1 MVNISCRI
9 LDIEEIKRQLLQILL
24 RLNYAWFNFQCQ
36 GLVIQG
42 KVLQQNLTQEMTS
55 GELKFA
61 LAVETVLNSIPQ
73 PEYRQLVVE
82 ALMVLTLVV
91 EYKAVDNLGGMII
104 VEHLVHKANQIFLED
119 QVSIRNLLISNGVVT
134 LSPYSGDSL
143 GLDVW
148 PTTSLNRES

>member
-1 MVNISCRI
+1 MDSLNPKTNSFGNNKSQTILVKEFSHLLSFINANI
-9 LDIEEIKRQLLQILL
+9 
-24 RLNYAWFNFQCQ
+24 FQCQ

-42 KVLQQNLTQEMTS
+42 KVLQPNLTQEMTS

-82 ALMVLTLVV
+82 ALMVITLVV
-91 EYKAVDNLGGMII
+91 EYKAVNNLGGMIT

-119 QVSIRNLLISNGVVT
+119 QVSFYI
-134 LSPYSGDSL
+134 
-143 GLDVW
+143 
-148 PTTSLNRES
+148 